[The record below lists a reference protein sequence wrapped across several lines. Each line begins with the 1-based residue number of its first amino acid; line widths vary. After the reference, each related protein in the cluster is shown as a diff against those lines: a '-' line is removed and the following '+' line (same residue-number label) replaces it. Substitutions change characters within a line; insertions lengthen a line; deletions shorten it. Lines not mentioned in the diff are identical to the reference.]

1 MNQAAAGNRLWKIF
15 RLPLAIGLVSLVG
28 LIAALTGD
36 GWLDVLSWLTLAVPP
51 LVVLWAILR

>member
-1 MNQAAAGNRLWKIF
+1 MKQASSENLLWKIF
-15 RLPLAIGLVSLVG
+15 RVPLAIGLISVIG

-51 LVVLWAILR
+51 AVVLWAIIR